1 MQTQIIFTQ
10 ILILSILVIVGIL
23 ASKAGVITTETKDF
37 LAKIIFNITLPLM
50 LLCNFSR
57 INITPE
63 ILSNSLI
70 VIVLTLLVLLF
81 MLFFSWLT
89 TRIFKMTKRE
99 SSIFKAHSVF
109 GNIIYLGFP
118 LIFALYG
125 EEGLLYASMFQLV
138 SNMLMWTVGVIIL
151 NQGKETTIWQNV
163 KHVLNP
169 NTFAILIG
177 FIMFL
182 FSLKLPPVLMKSF
195 GALGDSNTNLS
206 MLYIGS
212 MMFYTSLKGVLNNKE
227 VYLLTINKLI
237 LVPCLL
243 LSIFAGWNLFFPGE
257 INVLVVSVLLMQA
270 AMPAMVNIVIM
281 AKIFGADDQLGTANV
296 FVSTIISLL
305 TLPLLLLMIE
315 YFFIS

>member
-1 MQTQIIFTQ
+1 MQTEIIFSQ
-10 ILILSILVIVGIL
+10 ILILSIVVVIGVI
-23 ASKAGVITTETKDF
+23 ASKTKVITINTKDF

-70 VIVLTLLVLLF
+70 VIVLTLFVLLF
-81 MLFFSWLT
+81 MLFFSWLS
-89 TRIFKMTKRE
+89 TRVFKMTRQE

-151 NQGKETTIWQNV
+151 NQGKEFTFWQNV
-163 KHVLNP
+163 RHILNP
-169 NTFAILIG
+169 NTYAIVIG

-182 FSLKLPPVLMKSF
+182 LSLKLPTVLMKSL
-195 GALGDSNTNLS
+195 GALGDSNTHLS

-212 MMFYTSLKGVLNNKE
+212 MMFYTTMKGFLNNKE
-227 VYLLTINKLI
+227 VYILTVNKLI
-237 LVPCLL
+237 IVPLL
-243 LSIFAGWNLFFPGE
+243 LLFLFAVWNYFFPE
-257 INVLVVSVLLMQA
+257 TLNIIVLSVLLMQA
-270 AMPAMVNIVIM
+270 SMPAMVNIVIM

-296 FVSTIISLL
+296 FVSTIISLV

-315 YFFIS
+315 LIF

>member
-1 MQTQIIFTQ
+1 MQTEIIFTQ
-10 ILILSILVIVGIL
+10 ILILSIVVVIGII
-23 ASKAGVITTETKDF
+23 ASKVRVITIDTKDF

-63 ILSNSLI
+63 ILSNSFI
-70 VIVLTLLVLLF
+70 VIGLTLFVLLF
-81 MLFFSWLT
+81 MLFFSWIS
-89 TRIFKMTKRE
+89 TRVFKMTKQE

-151 NQGKETTIWQNV
+151 NQGKEFTFWQNV
-163 KHVLNP
+163 RHVLNP
-169 NTFAILIG
+169 NTYAIVIG

-182 FSLKLPPVLMKSF
+182 LSLKLPPVLMKSL
-195 GALGDSNTNLS
+195 GALGDSNTHLS

-212 MMFYTSLKGVLNNKE
+212 MMFYTTMKGFLNNKE
-227 VYLLTINKLI
+227 VYILTVNKLI
-237 LVPCLL
+237 IVPSLL
-243 LSIFAGWNLFFPGE
+243 LFLFAVWNYFFPGTLN
-257 INVLVVSVLLMQA
+257 ILVLSVLLMQA
-270 AMPAMVNIVIM
+270 SMPAMVNIVIM

-296 FVSTIISLL
+296 FVSTIISLV
-305 TLPLLLLMIE
+305 TLPLLLLMIDLI
-315 YFFIS
+315 F